1 MFEDLW
7 AIKIRRGSH
16 FGTVPATEFGAMGL
30 SGGWNSVFG
39 LPRGG
44 LKSKL
49 ERRVVIDAGDS
60 KQRVAIE
67 LHGLVHKVIGRLF
80 PVGTSLWANFR
91 EHVCEGLNIDVDA
104 IMQIAD
110 CCEVTTACQHTS
122 PLRHLR
128 SSSRCVADFHRN
140 VGVSGTDISLSTSG
154 KAAPKQTNQ
163 KTKTP
168 RSHTEST
175 THVMRDPKPDSF
187 GANSSSSQAH
197 LLQTLLA
204 PTCYLVVPLPL
215 C

>member
-1 MFEDLW
+1 MDDTL
-7 AIKIRRGSH
+7 SH
-16 FGTVPATEFGAMGL
+16 SRIELLLSSSYNCKSFRCEFGSRKKEQAQIKKWTETL
-30 SGGWNSVFG
+30 
-39 LPRGG
+39 R
-44 LKSKL
+44 LKQDLASSCL
-49 ERRVVIDAGDS
+49 MS
-60 KQRVAIE
+60 
-67 LHGLVHKVIGRLF
+67 
-80 PVGTSLWANFR
+80 S
-91 EHVCEGLNIDVDA
+91 
-104 IMQIAD
+104 

>member
-1 MFEDLW
+1 
-7 AIKIRRGSH
+7 
-16 FGTVPATEFGAMGL
+16 MGL

-110 CCEVTTACQHTS
+110 AVGQELRGEAVPALRLFILLSPHHCCAFGLLFLARPFSVYHSC
-122 PLRHLR
+122 RR
-128 SSSRCVADFHRN
+128 CRRYSSA
-140 VGVSGTDISLSTSG
+140 
-154 KAAPKQTNQ
+154 QTNITG
-163 KTKTP
+163 KSAAGLP
-168 RSHTEST
+168 H
-175 THVMRDPKPDSF
+175 
-187 GANSSSSQAH
+187 QADQGPSPGRRWH
-197 LLQTLLA
+197 GV
-204 PTCYLVVPLPL
+204 YVVAM
-215 C
+215 

>member
-1 MFEDLW
+1 MNKALLDDTL
-7 AIKIRRGSH
+7 SH
-16 FGTVPATEFGAMGL
+16 SRIELLLSSSYNCKSFRCEFGSRKKEQAQIKKWTETL
-30 SGGWNSVFG
+30 
-39 LPRGG
+39 R
-44 LKSKL
+44 LKQDLASSCL
-49 ERRVVIDAGDS
+49 MS
-60 KQRVAIE
+60 
-67 LHGLVHKVIGRLF
+67 
-80 PVGTSLWANFR
+80 S
-91 EHVCEGLNIDVDA
+91 
-104 IMQIAD
+104 

-128 SSSRCVADFHRN
+128 SSSRHVADFHRN

-204 PTCYLVVPLPL
+204 PT
-215 C
+215 

>member
-1 MFEDLW
+1 
-7 AIKIRRGSH
+7 
-16 FGTVPATEFGAMGL
+16 MGL

-110 CCEVTTACQHTS
+110 AVGQELRGEAVPALRLFILLS
-122 PLRHLR
+122 PTPLLRFWP
-128 SSSRCVADFHRN
+128 AF
-140 VGVSGTDISLSTSG
+140 
-154 KAAPKQTNQ
+154 
-163 KTKTP
+163 P
-168 RSHTEST
+168 R
-175 THVMRDPKPDSF
+175 
-187 GANSSSSQAH
+187 
-197 LLQTLLA
+197 
-204 PTCYLVVPLPL
+204 
-215 C
+215 

>member
-1 MFEDLW
+1 MRRACNLQRQANPHHLLW
-7 AIKIRRGSH
+7 PTVVAVAGAVSSVI
-16 FGTVPATEFGAMGL
+16 FQADPVPALVSLMRGRTQDSNRFRSTSEL
-30 SGGWNSVFG
+30 SSGSEW
-39 LPRGG
+39 
-44 LKSKL
+44 
-49 ERRVVIDAGDS
+49 
-60 KQRVAIE
+60 
-67 LHGLVHKVIGRLF
+67 
-80 PVGTSLWANFR
+80 FR
-91 EHVCEGLNIDVDA
+91 HVLRALGNL
-104 IMQIAD
+104 

-168 RSHTEST
+168 RSHTHTGST
-175 THVMRDPKPDSF
+175 THVIRDPEPDSF
-187 GANSSSSQAH
+187 GASSSSSQAH

-204 PTCYLVVPLPL
+204 PTCCLVVPLLL